1 LGFESPVT
9 HPSEPLLTRGF
20 VLSPAEE
27 LRDLTIAD
35 IWDRYTNYKRP
46 QLSPSTI
53 AKDYNHG
60 LIEFMFRTG
69 CRPGEVTA
77 LQWGDIDRDFKT
89 ITFERTLVLSDD
101 GLVIKQGL
109 KTQ

>member
-1 LGFESPVT
+1 
-9 HPSEPLLTRGF
+9 
-20 VLSPAEE
+20 
-27 LRDLTIAD
+27 
-35 IWDRYTNYKRP
+35 
-46 QLSPSTI
+46 
-53 AKDYNHG
+53 
-60 LIEFMFRTG
+60 MFRTG